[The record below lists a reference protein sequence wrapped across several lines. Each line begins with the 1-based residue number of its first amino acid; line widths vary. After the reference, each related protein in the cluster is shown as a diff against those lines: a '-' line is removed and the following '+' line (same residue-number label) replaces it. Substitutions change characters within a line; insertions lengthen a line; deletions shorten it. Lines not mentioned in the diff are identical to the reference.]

1 MSWFRK
7 RKHQFRGVL
16 AFLHPQFLH
25 YSQLAAVL
33 EAPYLSRR
41 FHRPMLPQWEQ
52 ASFDRCPLANRR
64 RTVASAMRLTGRFH
78 WPMVPSRNKRP
89 SIVALQRIA
98 VEPRLTPCG

>member
-33 EAPYLSRR
+33 EAQSIPDRDHWATCFEGKQLAAKTAVSAALRPAAELAQGR
-41 FHRPMLPQWEQ
+41 FPG
-52 ASFDRCPLANRR
+52 
-64 RTVASAMRLTGRFH
+64 RLTLF
-78 WPMVPSRNKRP
+78 V
-89 SIVALQRIA
+89 
-98 VEPRLTPCG
+98 

>member
-33 EAPYLSRR
+33 EAHTFPSSDVGQQ
-41 FHRPMLPQWEQ
+41 PQMQ
-52 ASFDRCPLANRR
+52 TGCP
-64 RTVASAMRLTGRFH
+64 
-78 WPMVPSRNKRP
+78 
-89 SIVALQRIA
+89 I
-98 VEPRLTPCG
+98 EPRLAPCG

>member
-33 EAPYLSRR
+33 LLTA
-41 FHRPMLPQWEQ
+41 FHP
-52 ASFDRCPLANRR
+52 R
-64 RTVASAMRLTGRFH
+64 RTSYVGLTIIFWISG
-78 WPMVPSRNKRP
+78 
-89 SIVALQRIA
+89 
-98 VEPRLTPCG
+98 

>member
-33 EAPYLSRR
+33 GAHSIPARKQLDDG
-41 FHRPMLPQWEQ
+41 
-52 ASFDRCPLANRR
+52 SFGKAACFDNR
-64 RTVASAMRLTGRFH
+64 G
-78 WPMVPSRNKRP
+78 
-89 SIVALQRIA
+89 
-98 VEPRLTPCG
+98 